1 MWKKTSKEV
10 TEFLSQETKNM
21 DCEQKKMFGCP
32 VFFINGN
39 MFMGAHEDNIFL
51 RLPEKDRTH
60 LLSAYDETRVF
71 EPIRG
76 RIMRE
81 YIVFPENLYH
91 NKKIFNK
98 VLKKSVSYVSSLPP
112 KRKKRS
118 RRIVR

>member
-10 TEFLSQETKNM
+10 TDFLSHETRNM

-32 VFFINGN
+32 VYFINGN

-51 RLPEKDRTH
+51 RLSEKDRSH
-60 LLSAYDETRVF
+60 LLSTYDETWVF

-81 YIVFPENLYH
+81 YIVFPKTLYQG
-91 NKKIFNK
+91 KKFFRH
-98 VLKKSVSYVSSLPP
+98 VMGKSVSYVSSLPP
-112 KRKKRS
+112 KRKKRA
-118 RRIVR
+118 RPIIR

>member
-10 TEFLSQETKNM
+10 TDFLSQETKNM

-60 LLSAYDETRVF
+60 LLSTYDETRVF

-91 NKKIFNK
+91 NKKVFNK

-118 RRIVR
+118 RRIVK

>member
-10 TEFLSQETKNM
+10 TDFLSQETKDM

-32 VFFINGN
+32 VYFINGN

-51 RLPEKDRTH
+51 RLSEKDRSH
-60 LLSAYDETRVF
+60 LLSSYDETRVF

-81 YIVFPENLYH
+81 YVVFPETLYH
-91 NKKIFNK
+91 NKKIFK
-98 VLKKSVSYVSSLPP
+98 DVMKKSVSYVRSLPP
-112 KRKKRS
+112 KRKKRA
-118 RRIVR
+118 RRMVR

>member
-10 TEFLSQETKNM
+10 TDFLSQETKNM

-60 LLSAYDETRVF
+60 LLSTYDETRVF

-91 NKKIFNK
+91 NKKVFNK
-98 VLKKSVSYVSSLPP
+98 VLNKSVSYVRSLPP

>member
-1 MWKKTSKEV
+1 VEKTSKEV
-10 TEFLSQETKNM
+10 TDFLSQETKNM

-51 RLPEKDRTH
+51 RLPEKDRTR
-60 LLSAYDETRVF
+60 LLSTYDETRVF

-91 NKKIFNK
+91 NKKVFSK
-98 VLKKSVSYVSSLPP
+98 VLKKSVSYVTSLPP